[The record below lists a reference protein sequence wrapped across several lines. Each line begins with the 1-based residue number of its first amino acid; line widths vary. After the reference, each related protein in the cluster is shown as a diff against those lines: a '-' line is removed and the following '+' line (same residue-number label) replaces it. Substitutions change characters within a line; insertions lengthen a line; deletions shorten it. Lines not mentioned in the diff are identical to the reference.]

1 MHFGYLNDSVPPVG
15 SEFSDLIRIRGIGGW
30 MTDET
35 CIGKTLAERKYVVGA
50 PSPVCVSLYGGT
62 RGCGCGG
69 LVMCKEKEMD

>member
-1 MHFGYLNDSVPPVG
+1 
-15 SEFSDLIRIRGIGGW
+15 

-35 CIGKTLAERKYVVGA
+35 CIGKTLAERKYVVGV